1 MDNPHQALSDVVEAA
16 RRDMART
23 QTDFLGRMAQCLCG
37 YEEIFDENPDGDL
50 GSDARKDADDAI
62 LSLAGLALAQLLML
76 RGFNSHDV
84 VCLATPTDLDPIDT
98 SVGGVDHD

>member
-1 MDNPHQALSDVVEAA
+1 MDNPHQALSDVSEAA

-23 QTDFLGRMAQCLCG
+23 QTDFLGRMAQCLHE
-37 YEEIFDENPDGDL
+37 YQDIFDEHPDGDL
-50 GSDARKDADDAI
+50 GGEARKDADDAI

-84 VCLATPTDLDPIDT
+84 ACLAIPTDLEPIDT
-98 SVGGVDHD
+98 SVGGVEP